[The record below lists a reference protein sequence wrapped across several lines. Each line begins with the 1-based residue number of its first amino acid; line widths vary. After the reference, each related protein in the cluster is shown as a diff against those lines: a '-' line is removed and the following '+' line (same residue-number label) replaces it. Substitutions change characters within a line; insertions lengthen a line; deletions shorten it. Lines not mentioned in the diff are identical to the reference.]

1 MDEGYGNRTLS
12 HILTQ
17 AWTELTSR
25 RGQDTEM
32 KQYINEIITLINL
45 FDTFISFLCSAF
57 LLEHIILNPHNFII

>member
-25 RGQDTEM
+25 RGRDTEM
-32 KQYINEIITLINL
+32 KQYINENNYNVNKSI
-45 FDTFISFLCSAF
+45 
-57 LLEHIILNPHNFII
+57 